1 MATHEHSV
9 VVDRPI
15 TMVYDQWTQFESYP
29 AFMDNVAAVEQLD
42 DALTHW
48 KVSVAGVEREYDA
61 QILEQRPGEV
71 IAWQSLSGP
80 RQAGR
85 VSFAPLD
92 ADRTRV
98 TLRLDFEP
106 HGITENVGET
116 VGVVAASVE
125 DSLERFKDF
134 IEDRGAAD
142 GGWRGTIV
150 DGVPLRGVDPRR
162 PEPFRSAPG
171 PGTTGDVPVDLRG
184 PGVPQQGSA
193 DDVRDLS

>member
-9 VVDRPI
+9 VVERPI

-29 AFMDNVAAVEQLD
+29 EFMDNVAAVEQLD

-48 KVSVAGVEREYDA
+48 TVSVGGVQREYDA

-80 RQAGR
+80 QQAGR
-85 VSFAPLD
+85 VSFAPVD
-92 ADRTRV
+92 PGRTRV

-106 HGITENVGET
+106 HGVTENVGEA
-116 VGVVAASVE
+116 VGVVASGVE
-125 DSLERFKDF
+125 DSLERFKDY
-134 IEDRGAAD
+134 IEDRSAAD

-150 DGVPLRGVDPRR
+150 DGVPLRVTEDPV
-162 PEPFRSAPG
+162 APSDRDVLP
-171 PGTTGDVPVDLRG
+171 PGTKRDIG
-184 PGVPQQGSA
+184 
-193 DDVRDLS
+193 DLS